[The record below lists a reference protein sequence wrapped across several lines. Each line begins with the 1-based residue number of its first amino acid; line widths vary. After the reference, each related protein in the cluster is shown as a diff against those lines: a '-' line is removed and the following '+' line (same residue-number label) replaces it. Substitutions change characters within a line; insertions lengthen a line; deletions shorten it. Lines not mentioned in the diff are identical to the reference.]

1 MIPLFLWAA
10 SLISPFLTQTS
21 KAMGVFPAGLGKNE
35 MFSAVD
41 SDPLEKML
49 AMLIGNAVRTLDLKT
64 IGLALLA
71 LLAYIALFAWYIRR
85 LRREAAAGISV
96 GSVGVDQLDAAP
108 GAGSDSAQSGV
119 AAAEESS
126 SPSLPPVGKRSG
138 EPEEAGVGGDASGL

>member
-71 LLAYIALFAWYIRR
+71 LLAYITLFAWYIRR

-96 GSVGVDQLDAAP
+96 GSVAVDQFDADP
-108 GAGSDSAQSGV
+108 GAGSVSAQSGV
-119 AAAEESS
+119 ATAEESS
-126 SPSLPPVGKRSG
+126 SSALSPAGKRLG
-138 EPEEAGVGGDASGL
+138 EPDAAGVGGDASGL